1 MSNCDL
7 SKPLHHQE
15 MWEICCSICINV
27 CTAESCNVKAGCIV
41 IWVVMNQER
50 GIIHKREDYDN
61 IHVPEVNA
69 VALCWRFLEM
79 KFDSAL

>member
-7 SKPLHHQE
+7 SEPLHCQE
-15 MWEICCSICINV
+15 MWEICCSIYINV
-27 CTAESCNVKAGCIV
+27 CTAESWNVKAGCIV
-41 IWVVMNQER
+41 VWVVMNQER

-61 IHVPEVNA
+61 IQVAEVNA